1 MKTSYLLPNKYKKFG
16 WVLLLGGIL
25 SGIIVL
31 PYINEQK
38 SLVIEVLSIFY
49 KPFWDSEP
57 FEFFKITK
65 NNISDEI
72 ISLSII
78 IGGLIVGFTKEKVED
93 EFIYKLRKD
102 SLVWAIIFNY
112 IFLLFLITFVYETFF
127 LDIMKYNMFTPLI
140 FFIIRFNFLK
150 YKSRSDEE

>member
-1 MKTSYLLPNKYKKFG
+1 MKTNYLLPNKYKTLG
-16 WVLLLGGIL
+16 WFLLLFGII
-25 SGIIVL
+25 SGIMLL
-31 PYINEQK
+31 PGMYEQE
-38 SLVIEVLSIFY
+38 SLRFKVLSVVY
-49 KPFWDSEP
+49 EPFWDSKPIEV
-57 FEFFKITK
+57 FKIMK

-72 ISLSII
+72 VSFTII

-112 IFLLFLITFVYETFF
+112 AFLLFLIPFIYGTLF
-127 LDIMKYNMFTPLI
+127 LEIMKYNMFTPLI

-150 YKSRSDEE
+150 HKARSDEE